1 MIARAATAI
10 GLALFARAAAAQGLA
25 ARVAAAPDG
34 IVRFAFAARA
44 GICGDGRDF
53 ITRDDCTD
61 GHCAR
66 HRSMRND
73 ADDDDWDWC
82 CEQGPV
88 RVALNVREGRVESV
102 RTRVGGHPRTSAPA
116 VAVTDFGTV
125 ATRDAADFLLALARR
140 SGGRAGEEAIL
151 PATLADSVTVWP
163 ELLGLARDASV
174 PGRTRRQAV
183 FWLGWAAGEATRAL
197 TGLVEEAGVDREVKE
212 AAVFALSQRPRAEGV
227 PALIGIAR
235 THPDPQVRRRALFW
249 LGESNDPRALALF
262 EELLTKP

>member
-1 MIARAATAI
+1 MIARTATAI
-10 GLALFARAAAAQGLA
+10 GLALLARAAAAQGLA

-44 GICGDGRDF
+44 GICGNGHDL
-53 ITRDDCTD
+53 ITRDCTD

-66 HRSMRND
+66 RHRSVRDD
-73 ADDDDWDWC
+73 ADGDDWDWC
-82 CEQGPV
+82 CEEGPV
-88 RVALNVREGRVESV
+88 HVSLNVRQGRVESV
-102 RTRVGGHPRTSAPA
+102 RTGVGGHPHTTAPGI
-116 VAVTDFGTV
+116 AVTDFGTV

-140 SGGRAGEEAIL
+140 SGGRAGEDAIL

-163 ELLGLARDASV
+163 ELLGLARDSSV

-197 TGLVEEAGVDREVKE
+197 TGLVEEPGVDREVKE

-249 LGESNDPRALALF
+249 LGESDDPRALALF